1 MPLSRRLHQ
10 INRMAKQHYN
20 HIWDCCCDHGQLGME
35 LLERGAADTVHF
47 VDILEHLMLEIKS
60 QLDAQAVFNNRWQV
74 HCIDVAKL
82 PISKTDI
89 SDNHLVII
97 AGVGGD
103 LLIELV
109 QEILLR
115 NPDRNIEFILCPVYH
130 QYKVRCTLIEL
141 GFKLKAEDLLREKKK
156 FYEILHI
163 DRHSKNSI
171 SPVGSIMWD
180 FRRLEHRDYYQ
191 RMLEHYG
198 RMAKQDSC
206 AIDAASILQHYKNLN
221 KNADSCNQ

>member
-35 LLERGAADTVHF
+35 LLERGAADTIHF
-47 VDILEHLMLEIKS
+47 VDILEPLMLEIES
-60 QLDAQAVFNNRWQV
+60 QLSAQASYKNHWQV
-74 HCIDVAKL
+74 HCLDVAKI
-82 PISKTDI
+82 PIAETDS
-89 SDNHLVII
+89 SDSHLVII

-109 QEILLR
+109 QKILTL

-156 FYEILHI
+156 FYEILHV
-163 DRHSKNSI
+163 DRHSGKPI
-171 SPVGSIMWD
+171 SPVGSMMWD

-198 RMAKQDSC
+198 RMEKQDSC
-206 AIDAASILQHYKNLN
+206 SIDSASVLQHYKNLKN
-221 KNADSCNQ
+221 NADPYNQ